1 MRFRFG
7 VNQELQLQA
16 TGTVT
21 DLMRTQCGWARFTGA
36 LNVGG
41 GIVDSPDQVP

>member
-7 VNQELQLQA
+7 VNQELRLQA
-16 TGTVT
+16 PETVT

-41 GIVDSPDQVP
+41 GIVGSPDQVR